1 MSVFLGLVVCELK
14 LYLRSKSFWLMG
26 LLIIFSAGLSTLNVL
41 LLQFL
46 VAKGLVRDRWTGFGR
61 ILSAL
66 PHSTPIVYLARA
78 VANFFL
84 LLSLWPFMLIVVG
97 LLPDFVPADW
107 LFSCSSVVFVTLK
120 YVITCATS
128 IGFVFLL
135 GAITQRSFWLYIF
148 IGICWILE
156 LEFASNLNY
165 FPAWSKLVLFGHGV
179 MLPAAPSAAV
189 GYFPQQE
196 LLGNFATTQL
206 AMAALFFVISVM
218 MQMIRRGESIRR
230 SKFVIAILL
239 VAVACGLGAGCVV
252 WQELDGR
259 ERDFRLALQESL
271 DSATVISTQGA
282 IAPNLEAYHLEVQLQ
297 TKDHQ
302 LAGTAHLKLNV
313 TDTSAGPLVF
323 TLRNCFQVSEV
334 TVDGQAE
341 GVEWWREGSRLLV
354 RLPEHYRQE
363 KSFTLNVSY
372 SGRVWEWF
380 DDRLAR
386 PTGPV
391 NLIAADFSLLRS
403 GYAWYP
409 IPGDQP
415 LYQRKFYTA
424 PGNDLK
430 NSLFYTA
437 LSNDSIKNT
446 LWAKTARHDAVPFQ
460 LTVDIDT
467 DSTVGANLEQVGQ
480 EWLKGSYKQRY
491 YFESPMGKDIFLFAG
506 PYHYEKKTIPGQRDS
521 VAVYNYPRHQG
532 NVDQV
537 LTSLAKPYQFVEN
550 LIQPARNL
558 TDDDAAPLYT
568 LVELPPCFFCTDD
581 GTPVKSL
588 TLTNAIA
595 LSENLFRKD
604 VWHLDFLDGIRT
616 NKLAIAVLQRWWQAD
631 ITGIDDSRHGDITE
645 SLMLY
650 LYALYV
656 DKNQQP
662 GFYDQ
667 VKQNLLTG
675 ERTGNGEGD
684 FIRPDMIGG
693 DVVRDVFLT
702 LDDIRNTQQGESE
715 FQAMMQRF
723 YELTAKTG
731 TVNPD
736 DFAQSVE
743 AVLVKG
749 NASAEQTANIR
760 QRLAS
765 ITQQVNEDVMR
776 QLNAEPSL
784 ALFVFNL
791 EDWLP

>member
-1 MSVFLGLVVCELK
+1 MSVFLELVVCESK
-14 LYLRSKSFWLMG
+14 LYLRSKSFWLMAF
-26 LLIIFSAGLSTLNVL
+26 LTVFSAGVSTLEVL

-46 VAKGLVRDRWTGFGR
+46 VSGGILRDRWTGFGR

-66 PHSTPIVYLARA
+66 PHSTPIIYLARA
-78 VANFFL
+78 VAIFCI

-107 LFSCSSVVFVTLK
+107 LFSCSALAFVTLK
-120 YVITCATS
+120 YVITCVTS
-128 IGFVFLL
+128 IGLVFLL
-135 GAITQRSFWLYIF
+135 GAITQRSFWLYIL
-148 IGICWILE
+148 IGVSWTIGHH
-156 LEFASNLNY
+156 FASNLNY
-165 FPAWSKLVLFGHGV
+165 FPAWTELVLFGHGV
-179 MLPAAPSAAV
+179 MLPTAPSAAL

-196 LLGNFATTQL
+196 LLGNFAAIQL
-206 AMAALFFVISVM
+206 AMAALFFAIFAM
-218 MQMIRRGESIRR
+218 IQMFRRGESIRR
-230 SKFVIAILL
+230 SKLIIAILL
-239 VAVACGLGAGCVV
+239 GAVVCGLGAGFVA
-252 WQELDGR
+252 WQKLDGR
-259 ERDFRLALQESL
+259 ERNFRLALQESL
-271 DSATVISTQGA
+271 DLAKAVSIPGA
-282 IAPNLEAYHLEVQLQ
+282 IVPNLEAYHLEVQLQ
-297 TKDHQ
+297 TKEHQ
-302 LAGTAHLKLNV
+302 LAGTAHLQLNAS
-313 TDTSAGPLVF
+313 DASAEWMVF

-334 TVDGQAE
+334 TVAGQTEAL
-341 GVEWWREGSRLLV
+341 EWSREGSRLFV
-354 RLPEHYRQE
+354 RLPERYRQGQ
-363 KSFTLNVSY
+363 SFTLNVYY

-380 DDRLAR
+380 DDREAR
-386 PTGPV
+386 PTGAV
-391 NLIAADFSLLRS
+391 NLISADFSLLRS

-415 LYQRKFYTA
+415 LYQRKFSTA
-424 PGNDLK
+424 PYNDL
-430 NSLFYTA
+430 
-437 LSNDSIKNT
+437 KNT

-480 EWLKGSYKQRY
+480 KWLDGSYKQRY
-491 YFESPMGKDIFLFAG
+491 YFESLLGKDVFLFAG
-506 PYHYEKKTIPGQRDS
+506 PYHYEKKTISGRGDS
-521 VAVYNYPRHQG
+521 VAVYSYPRHQG

-537 LTSLAKPYQFVEN
+537 LTSLTKPYQFVEN
-550 LIQPARNL
+550 LIQPARSL
-558 TDDDAAPLYT
+558 TDDDKASLYT

-581 GTPVKSL
+581 GVPVKSL
-588 TLTNAIA
+588 TLTNAIV
-595 LSENLFRKD
+595 LSENLFRKN

-684 FIRPDMIGG
+684 FIRPDLIGG

-715 FQAMMQRF
+715 LQAMMQRF
-723 YELTAKTG
+723 YELTAQTG

-749 NASAEQTANIR
+749 NASAEQTADIR

-765 ITQQVNEDVMR
+765 ITQQVNEDAMR

-791 EDWLP
+791 EEWLP